1 MCPWPLSCLAMQ
13 LGADV
18 KVCLQLLSVSEQE
31 KAQAVLQYREEA
43 GKFVPNLLQ
52 QLMDKLLKRSP
63 EVVTKALLSLEKV
76 SGQLPMVAE

>member
-1 MCPWPLSCLAMQ
+1 MQ

-18 KVCLQLLSVSEQE
+18 KVGLQLLSVSEQE
-31 KAQAVLQYREEA
+31 KAQAVRQYQEEA
-43 GKFVPNLLQ
+43 EKLVPNLFQ

-63 EVVTKALLSLEKV
+63 EVVTKAPLSLERV